1 MANPKV
7 ALVMGSDSDF
17 EKLKSC
23 ITKLKEFK
31 IDVDVN
37 VISAH
42 RTPDKAAEFARN
54 VVYEI
59 NTNELLSYTVTLNG
73 EELQAG
79 TDYTVT
85 TEGGNGSWMR
95 YIYTINKE
103 LFEAEGE
110 YVIVVSSTDSA
121 ENNAFSDIKNANIS
135 FVVDRTA
142 PIVTVSGLADN
153 ASYNV
158 EKQMVSIIPTDDG
171 GLVNMLMVR
180 RLDRDGNV
188 IEELFNMSGDELREF
203 LDENGGIIT
212 VEINEGLNQ
221 NIQIICE
228 DKSYDETGKANIFE
242 HIYEDISISPSA
254 IAIFFAGDGMLYVGG
269 VAGIT
274 AIGGTSIGFFRKRGI
289 LKVNKKK

>member
-1 MANPKV
+1 MTENGFV
-7 ALVMGSDSDF
+7 
-17 EKLKSC
+17 
-23 ITKLKEFK
+23 TK
-31 IDVDVN
+31 DVDIASISEIQNGSVYTVN
-37 VISAH
+37 NIEEDGIYTITSTVV
-42 RTPDKAAEFARN
+42 DKAGNEFSEVSLQREDGSTYIVNKTAVDSLLSFSVNREGSTFDVN
-54 VVYEI
+54 DATKKIVENYYVYSVNDDIVVYEI

-171 GLVNMLMVR
+171 G
-180 RLDRDGNV
+180 
-188 IEELFNMSGDELREF
+188 
-203 LDENGGIIT
+203 
-212 VEINEGLNQ
+212 
-221 NIQIICE
+221 
-228 DKSYDETGKANIFE
+228 
-242 HIYEDISISPSA
+242 
-254 IAIFFAGDGMLYVGG
+254 
-269 VAGIT
+269 
-274 AIGGTSIGFFRKRGI
+274 
-289 LKVNKKK
+289 